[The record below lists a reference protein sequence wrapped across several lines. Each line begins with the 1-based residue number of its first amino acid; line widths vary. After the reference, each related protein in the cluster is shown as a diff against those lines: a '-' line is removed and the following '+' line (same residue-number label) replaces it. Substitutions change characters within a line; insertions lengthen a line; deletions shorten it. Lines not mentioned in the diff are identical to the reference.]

1 MVPYI
6 KPFVQQQCD
15 TYDCG
20 IYSLIATEK
29 FLKEQTKWKRE
40 ADWQDMWEESEV
52 VKIRWELFDWYI
64 KRTGDLSRWMHF
76 NNERGP
82 VQENIPEQ
90 ILE

>member
-6 KPFVQQQCD
+6 KPLVQQQCD

-40 ADWQDMWEESEV
+40 AD
-52 VKIRWELFDWYI
+52 
-64 KRTGDLSRWMHF
+64 
-76 NNERGP
+76 
-82 VQENIPEQ
+82 
-90 ILE
+90 